1 MRILFV
7 HQNFPGQF
15 VHLAPALAGRGH
27 EVWALTDEIN
37 KRPSPVRTA
46 RYGFKKPTIDQ
57 HTPRLARTFAEH
69 AARGDVVAR
78 AAQELQDKHGLKPDV
93 VFGHIGWGE
102 HLFLKEIWPEARHIL
117 YAELFYKPRGL
128 DTGFDP
134 EHQRDDL
141 WQRIWITSR
150 QAHLMMA
157 LQSVDQA
164 VAPTRWQADSF
175 PENLRRRISVIHDGI
190 DTERLKPD
198 ANAVATLPSGLRLR
212 AGDEILT
219 FVNRNLEPYRGYH
232 TFMRALPAVMAAR
245 PGAQVV
251 IVGGDG
257 VSYGAKP
264 PKGGT
269 WKQIYLDEVK
279 DSLDLSRVHFVGN
292 VPYPL
297 FVELM
302 KVTRVHA
309 YLTYPFVL
317 SWSMLEAMSAGAL
330 VVGSRTPPVEELIA
344 EGINGRLVDFFDV
357 AAWSQALIEALAEP
371 ARFMPLRHAARQTI
385 VEGYDLQTR
394 CLPQMLALV
403 EGRAAVA

>member
-15 VHLAPALAGRGH
+15 IHLAPALARRGH
-27 EVWALTDEIN
+27 EVWALTDEVN
-37 KRPSPVRTA
+37 KRPTTVRTA
-46 RYGFKKPTIDQ
+46 RYGFKKPTIDER
-57 HTPRLARTFAEH
+57 TPRLARTFAEH
-69 AARGDVVAR
+69 AARGEVAAR
-78 AAQELQDKHGLKPDV
+78 AAQELRDKHSFKPDV

-102 HLFLKEIWPEARHIL
+102 HLFLKEIWPEAHHIL
-117 YAELFYKPRGL
+117 YAELFYKTRGL
-128 DTGFDP
+128 DTGFDR

-157 LQSVDQA
+157 MHNVDQA

-175 PENLRRRISVIHDGI
+175 PDCLRSRISVVHDGI
-190 DTERLKPD
+190 DTEKLKPD
-198 ANAVATLPSGLRLR
+198 AAAAATLPSGLRLK
-212 AGDEILT
+212 AGDEVLT

-245 PGAQVV
+245 PSAQVV

-264 PKGGT
+264 PQGGS
-269 WKQIYLDEVK
+269 WKQIYLDAVK
-279 DSLDLSRVHFVGN
+279 EKLDLSRVHFVGN

-297 FVELM
+297 FVDLM

-330 VVGSRTPPVEELIA
+330 VVGSSTPPVMELIRDG
-344 EGINGRLVDFFDV
+344 ENGRLVDFFDV
-357 AAWSQALIEALAEP
+357 PGWSRALIEGLADP
-371 ARFMPLRHAARQTI
+371 ARFMPLREAARRTI
-385 VEGYDLQTR
+385 VDGYDLQTR
-394 CLPQMLALV
+394 CLPQMISLV
-403 EGRAAVA
+403 ERRGS